1 MSELPAWART
11 LDAAFGPPLPGQYR
25 AAPEDFIVEEQLDFT
40 PEAHGEHLWLYIE
53 KRNQTTLDVVKQ
65 LARLSDVTPRDI
77 GYSGMKDR
85 VAVTRQWLSVH
96 LPGRD
101 APVDL
106 AERLA
111 AVDVRVLA
119 QARHPRKLKRGVHR
133 TNRFT
138 LRLSGAAVESGGF
151 TARWEALCHHGV
163 PNYFGPQRFG
173 PGGRN
178 LARAEAVLAR
188 GWRKRDDRQGMLL
201 SSARSFL
208 FNELLS
214 ARIKT
219 GSWNK
224 PLAGDTLMLDGTQSV
239 FRPDQV
245 DSTLEARAEALDIH
259 PTGILW
265 GVGYAPDESAAQRLE
280 TALSERHP
288 ALCDGLSRSG
298 VKPARRALRMR
309 LGEPEWQVEEDSFVL
324 RFSLPR
330 GGFATAVLSELM
342 AHPDFASG

>member
-1 MSELPAWART
+1 MNGLPTWART

-25 AAPEDFIVEEQLDFT
+25 AAPDDFIVEEQLDFT

-65 LARLSDVTPRDI
+65 LARLCGVTPRDM

-85 VAVTRQWLSVH
+85 VAITRQWLSVH

-106 AERLA
+106 TERLA
-111 AVDVRVLA
+111 GVDVRVLA

-138 LRLSGAAVESGGF
+138 LRLSGEAVASDCF
-151 TARWEALCHHGV
+151 TARWQALCHHGV
-163 PNYFGPQRFG
+163 ANYFGPQRFG

-208 FNELLS
+208 FDEMLS
-214 ARIKT
+214 ARIEA
-219 GSWNK
+219 GSWNS
-224 PLAGDTLMLDGTQSV
+224 PLDGDTLMLDGTQSV
-239 FRPDQV
+239 FRTDQV
-245 DSTLEARAEALDIH
+245 DQTLKARAEALDIH
-259 PTGILW
+259 PAGILW
-265 GVGYAPDESAAQRLE
+265 GVGYTPDETPAQRFE
-280 TALSERHP
+280 AEVVERHP
-288 ALCDGLSRSG
+288 VLCDGLLRSG
-298 VKPARRALRMR
+298 IKPARRALRMR
-309 LGEPEWQVEEDSFVL
+309 LGEPELKIEAGHATLTFL
-324 RFSLPR
+324 LPR
-330 GGFATAVLSELM
+330 GGFATAVLGELI
-342 AHPDFASG
+342 AHPDVAGG

>member
-1 MSELPAWART
+1 MNGLPAWART

-25 AAPEDFIVEEQLDFT
+25 AAPDDFIVEEQLDFT

-65 LARLSDVTPRDI
+65 LARLCGVTPSDI

-85 VAVTRQWLSVH
+85 VAITRQWLSVH

-101 APVDL
+101 APLDL
-106 AERLA
+106 IERLA
-111 AVDVRVLA
+111 AVGVRVLA

-138 LRLSGAAVESGGF
+138 LRLSGEAVESDGF
-151 TARWEALCHHGV
+151 TARWQALCRHGV
-163 PNYFGPQRFG
+163 ANYFGPQRFG
-173 PGGRN
+173 PDGRN

-208 FNELLS
+208 FNEVLS
-214 ARIKT
+214 ARIEA
-219 GSWNK
+219 GSWNT
-224 PLAGDTLMLDGTQSV
+224 PLDGDTLMLDGTQSV
-239 FRPDQV
+239 FRTDQV
-245 DSTLEARAEALDIH
+245 DQTLEARAEVLDIH
-259 PTGILW
+259 PAGVLW
-265 GVGYAPDESAAQRLE
+265 GVGYTPDESSAQRFE
-280 TALSERHP
+280 AEVVERHP
-288 ALCDGLSRSG
+288 VLSDGLLRSG

-309 LGEPEWQVEEDSFVL
+309 LGDPELKIEAGHAVFT
-324 RFSLPR
+324 FSLPR
-330 GGFATAVLSELM
+330 GGFATAVLGELM
-342 AHPDFASG
+342 AHPDFAGG

>member
-1 MSELPAWART
+1 MSGVPAWART
-11 LDAAFGPPLPGQYR
+11 LDTTFGSPLPGRYR

-53 KRNQTTLDVVKQ
+53 KRNQTTLEVVKQ
-65 LARLSDVTPRDI
+65 LARRCDATPKDI

-85 VAVTRQWLSVH
+85 VAITQQWLSVH

-106 AERLA
+106 TERLA
-111 AVDVRVLA
+111 VVDVRVLA

-138 LRLSGAAVESGGF
+138 LRLSGEAVDSGDVI
-151 TARWEALCHHGV
+151 ARWEALCAQGV
-163 PNYFGPQRFG
+163 ANYFGPQRFG
-173 PGGRN
+173 LGGRN

-214 ARIKT
+214 ARINA
-219 GSWNK
+219 SHWNT

-239 FRPDQV
+239 FRTDEV
-245 DSTLEARAEALDIH
+245 DPTLKARAEALDIH
-259 PTGILW
+259 PTGVLW
-265 GVGYAPDESAAQRLE
+265 GVGYTPDESPAQRFEAGL
-280 TALSERHP
+280 AERHP
-288 ALCDGLSRSG
+288 VLCDGLSRSG

-309 LGEPEWQVEEDSFVL
+309 LGEPDLTVEAGNVVL
-324 RFSLPR
+324 TFSLPR
-330 GGFATAVLSELM
+330 GSFATAVLGELI
-342 AHPDFASG
+342 AHPDFAGG